1 MTNASAPVTP
11 QQESPQEKGEQK
23 GSGLRL
29 WLPICVLAFA
39 QFVMVL
45 DSTVMAV
52 SISAV
57 VKDLGTT
64 VSKMQL
70 AIACFSLVM
79 AAFMLAGAGL
89 GNRLGRKR
97 AFVIGLVVYA
107 CGSFTTAIAPTF
119 TALFIGWS
127 VLEGLGAV
135 LVIPAIAALTAANY
149 SGKQRAL
156 AFGIIGGISGAA
168 AAAGPVIGGWVTS
181 AYSWRYIFA
190 SEVVICLVVVALSRF
205 IKEGERPTV
214 GKGFDFLGVAL
225 SALGFGLIVISI
237 VQAGIWGWVMPRE
250 APFAV
255 LGFAPTIPM
264 VVLGIFVVWIFL
276 TSQASLKERGGTPL
290 LDPELLRIPSLAG
303 GLATLGVQQ
312 FVIAGL
318 FFVLPLYLQYVLGLD
333 ALESGLRILPLSIA
347 LLIASFL
354 GAALSSRFSARRLV
368 RVGLSITIIGVVFCI
383 AAVDVHLRSNLFGLA
398 MAITGAGIGIVA
410 SQLGNVTQS
419 SVKVTRSNEVGGLQG
434 TAQNLG
440 ASLGTALI
448 GAILLSGLNS
458 AFVRTVGANPK
469 VEPQTKVA
477 VETASKQGV
486 AFVSE
491 DQARNAA
498 EASGLPSSEVD
509 AVVGDYV
516 TAQIDGLKAAL
527 GALGVLGL
535 LGFAASRRIQNH
547 PLAGDEA
554 DETDETDELENEE
567 ILKN

>member
-1 MTNASAPVTP
+1 MTATSKSLASKQDFGQT
-11 QQESPQEKGEQK
+11 
-23 GSGLRL
+23 GSRGLRF
-29 WLPICVLAFA
+29 WLPICVLALA

-79 AAFMLAGAGL
+79 ASFMLAGAGL
-89 GNRLGRKR
+89 GNLLGRKR
-97 AFVIGLVVYA
+97 AFVIGLVIYA

-119 TALFIGWS
+119 TVLFIGWS

-190 SEVVICLVVVALSRF
+190 AEVVICLAVAALSVF
-205 IKEGERPTV
+205 IKEGERPPA
-214 GKGFDFLGVAL
+214 GRGFDFLGVAL
-225 SALGFGLIVISI
+225 SAAGFGLIVISL
-237 VQAGIWGWVMPRE
+237 VQAGSWGWVMPRQ
-250 APFAV
+250 APFTV
-255 LGFAPTIPM
+255 LGFSPTIPM
-264 VVLGIFVVWIFL
+264 VVLGIFVIWIFL
-276 TSQASLKERGGTPL
+276 GSQARLKERGGTPL
-290 LDPELLRIPSLAG
+290 LDPELLRIPSLAA

-312 FVIAGL
+312 FVIAGI
-318 FFVLPLYLQYVLGLD
+318 FFVLPLYLQFVLGLD
-333 ALESGLRILPLSIA
+333 ALESGLRILPLSVA
-347 LLIASFL
+347 LLIASFF

-368 RVGLSITIIGVVFCI
+368 RVGLTLTIIGVVFCI
-383 AAVDVHLRSNLFGLA
+383 ASIDVHLRSSLFVLA
-398 MAITGAGIGIVA
+398 MSITGAGIGLVA

-458 AFVRTVGANPK
+458 AFTRTVGANPK

-477 VETASKQGV
+477 VEAASRAGV

-491 DQARNAA
+491 AQARKAA

-547 PLAGDEA
+547 TLAG
-554 DETDETDELENEE
+554 DETDETENEE
-567 ILKN
+567 IVKN

>member
-1 MTNASAPVTP
+1 
-11 QQESPQEKGEQK
+11 
-23 GSGLRL
+23 
-29 WLPICVLAFA
+29 
-39 QFVMVL
+39 MVL

-97 AFVIGLVVYA
+97 AFVIGLVIYA
-107 CGSFTTAIAPTF
+107 CGSFTTALAPTF
-119 TALFIGWS
+119 GALFIGWS

-190 SEVVICLVVVALSRF
+190 SEVVICLAVVALSRF

-225 SALGFGLIVISI
+225 SALGFGLIVISL

-250 APFAV
+250 APFTV
-255 LGFAPTIPM
+255 LGFSPTIPM

-276 TSQASLKERGGTPL
+276 ASQARLKESGGTPL
-290 LDPELLRIPSLAG
+290 LDPELLRIPSLSG

-333 ALESGLRILPLSIA
+333 ALESGLRILPLSVA
-347 LLIASFL
+347 LLLASFL
-354 GAALSSRFSARRLV
+354 GAALSSRFAARRLV
-368 RVGLSITIIGVVFCI
+368 RVGLSITILGVVFCI
-383 AAVDVHLRSNLFGLA
+383 AAVDVHLRSNLFALA
-398 MAITGAGIGIVA
+398 MSITGAGIGIVA

-419 SVKVTRSNEVGGLQG
+419 SVNVTRSNEVGGLQG

-477 VETASKQGV
+477 VEAASKQGV

-491 DQARNAA
+491 DQARAAA
-498 EASGLPSSEVD
+498 EASGLSSSEVD
-509 AVVGDYV
+509 TVVNDYV
-516 TAQIDGLKAAL
+516 TSQIDGLKAAL
-527 GALGVLGL
+527 GAVAILGL
-535 LGFAASRRIQNH
+535 LGLVASRRIQNH
-547 PLAGDEA
+547 PLAGDDPE
-554 DETDETDELENEE
+554 ELDELENEE
-567 ILKN
+567 IVKNQ